1 MAGIGFSLQRLM
13 TQDRLSSQFR
23 GYLHATT
30 VAAGPWL
37 LTAAAIA
44 MMVWLAKDQIGD
56 LAQVRFGG
64 VALLAFS
71 VSLVIASP
79 AALVLS
85 RTLADAIYE
94 RDVRTATPRL
104 LHALAWVLVVTAP
117 VALVL
122 FGAWMTLPLPQRV
135 FGFLLSMVCSG
146 VWVTS
151 AVLAAMRSFSTVTWA
166 FVAGLL
172 LALATAYFG
181 FDAYRGTSLLIGLT
195 AGLSLTLFILLARA
209 MSEFPSDARTADWAA
224 SMGADLLRHRG
235 LALAGL
241 FYALAL
247 WVDEWIMTQAA
258 GALSAGRGVRSHPVY
273 EGAMFLASVAVVPTM
288 VMLLVSL
295 ETRWH
300 DGYRAYHREVMHHG
314 TLRSVRR
321 QHGALMRLSHS
332 AFKRIVLVQVAAL
345 VLALLAAP
353 TVLRWMGGPE
363 SMLPVLR
370 FGLVGAGFHGVL
382 IALLTALAYFDRQ
395 RWMLAACLTFFVA
408 NAALTYVCMVLGP
421 AYHGVGYAIAA
432 MLACLVAFVGASG
445 TMARLPYVTF
455 VAANSA
461 VRHPQQALRAAAH

>member
-146 VWVTS
+146 
-151 AVLAAMRSFSTVTWA
+151 
-166 FVAGLL
+166 G
-172 LALATAYFG
+172 
-181 FDAYRGTSLLIGLT
+181 
-195 AGLSLTLFILLARA
+195 
-209 MSEFPSDARTADWAA
+209 
-224 SMGADLLRHRG
+224 
-235 LALAGL
+235 
-241 FYALAL
+241 
-247 WVDEWIMTQAA
+247 
-258 GALSAGRGVRSHPVY
+258 
-273 EGAMFLASVAVVPTM
+273 
-288 VMLLVSL
+288 
-295 ETRWH
+295 
-300 DGYRAYHREVMHHG
+300 
-314 TLRSVRR
+314 
-321 QHGALMRLSHS
+321 
-332 AFKRIVLVQVAAL
+332 
-345 VLALLAAP
+345 
-353 TVLRWMGGPE
+353 
-363 SMLPVLR
+363 
-370 FGLVGAGFHGVL
+370 
-382 IALLTALAYFDRQ
+382 
-395 RWMLAACLTFFVA
+395 
-408 NAALTYVCMVLGP
+408 
-421 AYHGVGYAIAA
+421 
-432 MLACLVAFVGASG
+432 
-445 TMARLPYVTF
+445 
-455 VAANSA
+455 
-461 VRHPQQALRAAAH
+461 